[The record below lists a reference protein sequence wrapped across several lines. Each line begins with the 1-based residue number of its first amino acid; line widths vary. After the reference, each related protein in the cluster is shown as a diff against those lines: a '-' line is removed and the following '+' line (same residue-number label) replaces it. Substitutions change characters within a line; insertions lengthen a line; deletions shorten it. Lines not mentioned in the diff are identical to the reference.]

1 VLGAVKASGYQLYL
15 FIDEY
20 DHVANEVMMD
30 IGDDPKPYDNDLAN
44 QSRQHTR
51 YQKLVTCENLSKT
64 LLNNLKSANA
74 GEGLERVFMTGA
86 SPALMNGPNS
96 GTNVFDNISW
106 FQEMND
112 LCGFYEHEVA
122 NMLAGITKEVG
133 IQAKA
138 LAIMR
143 TYYGGSWFTT
153 EVSPREFRLYNP
165 TMVFYFLHHLQSTGK
180 YPDQMLDHKLKADR
194 GELAYIAHYPSGC
207 ELLVDILNAEQQI
220 SVFEIGTEFRAE
232 EALEREMVKFCSQF
246 PIWPCRR
253 CVPNGFKRWR
263 YWTDDRLL

>member
-138 LAIMR
+138 LEIMR

-220 SVFEIGTEFRAE
+220 SVFEIGTE
-232 EALEREMVKFCSQF
+232 REMVKFCSQF